1 MLIYPVKSDTTTKR
15 LVLKRRGCKPRL
27 LTYGVISEVWS
38 LYHLQYMK
46 KLTRRQKELED
57 KYNSWK
63 NKREENRKRYP
74 EVAKIIDEVRKH
86 FPGAKV
92 TSITPTKDES
102 K

>member
-1 MLIYPVKSDTTTKR
+1 
-15 LVLKRRGCKPRL
+15 
-27 LTYGVISEVWS
+27 
-38 LYHLQYMK
+38 MK
-46 KLTRRQKELED
+46 KITRRQKELED

-63 NKREENRKRYP
+63 NTREENRKRYP

-92 TSITPTKDES
+92 ISITPTKDEP